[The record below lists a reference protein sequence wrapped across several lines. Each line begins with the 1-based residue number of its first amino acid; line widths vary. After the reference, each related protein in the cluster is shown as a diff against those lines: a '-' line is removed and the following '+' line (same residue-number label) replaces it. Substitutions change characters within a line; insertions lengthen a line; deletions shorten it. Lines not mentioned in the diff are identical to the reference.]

1 MSDPVLLLRRAEER
15 FRTAGGGIDS
25 RHVFSFGAHYDPD
38 RVGTGPLL
46 VLNDETLLAGRG
58 FDDHPHADAEIV
70 TWVLSGSLAHTD
82 SSGHAGVV
90 VPGLAQ
96 RMSAGSGIVHA
107 ERNDAFRAD
116 PRLPV
121 APVHFVQMWL
131 RPDVPGT
138 QPGYDQ
144 RAVDLSDLAQGLA
157 TGRVGRAP
165 GRGGLAGQRR
175 VDALGER
182 AAARGAPRA
191 ADGTAGAPLRGAG
204 DGRRRAGRA
213 AGQRRLPGGGR
224 GGRPGRHRPGRGGAA
239 ALDDAAVS
247 APQDPAAELPL
258 LIRVYGQDRPGVTS
272 DLLRL
277 LGDAGAALEDME
289 QLVVRERLTL
299 DVLVRLDGADDSLLR
314 DILYWGFTRDL
325 RIEFERV
332 AARSR
337 RAQLVRHAVTVLGRP
352 LPATAVAAVADAI
365 SGTGGNI
372 DRIVRL
378 ATTPVTAY
386 DFVVIAGDVEA
397 MRRVLVEVARD
408 HGIDVAVQVNGL
420 ERRAKRLV
428 VMDVDSTLIVDEVIE
443 LLADEAGQRAEVAAI
458 TARAMAGELDFEGSL
473 RERVRLLAGLDE
485 AAVARVR
492 DRIRLTPGART
503 FVRTLKRLGFT
514 VAIVSGG
521 FTPFTDWLRADLGL
535 DYAYANGLAVV
546 DGVLTG
552 EVEGPVVDRAGKARL
567 LARIAAAEGVPL
579 SQTVAVGD
587 GANDLDMLAAAGLG
601 IAFNAKP
608 VVRAQADT
616 TVSVPYLDAI
626 LFMLGIRGSDVDRGG
641 EEGGDGGG

>member
-1 MSDPVLLLRRAEER
+1 V
-15 FRTAGGGIDS
+15 
-25 RHVFSFGAHYDPD
+25 
-38 RVGTGPLL
+38 
-46 VLNDETLLAGRG
+46 
-58 FDDHPHADAEIV
+58 
-70 TWVLSGSLAHTD
+70 
-82 SSGHAGVV
+82 
-90 VPGLAQ
+90 
-96 RMSAGSGIVHA
+96 
-107 ERNDAFRAD
+107 
-116 PRLPV
+116 
-121 APVHFVQMWL
+121 
-131 RPDVPGT
+131 
-138 QPGYDQ
+138 
-144 RAVDLSDLAQGLA
+144 
-157 TGRVGRAP
+157 
-165 GRGGLAGQRR
+165 
-175 VDALGER
+175 
-182 AAARGAPRA
+182 
-191 ADGTAGAPLRGAG
+191 
-204 DGRRRAGRA
+204 
-213 AGQRRLPGGGR
+213 
-224 GGRPGRHRPGRGGAA
+224 
-239 ALDDAAVS
+239 DDAAVS
-247 APQDPAAELPL
+247 GRGVAAAELPL
-258 LIRVYGQDRPGVTS
+258 LIRVYGQDRAGVTS
-272 DLLRL
+272 DLLQL
-277 LGDAGAALEDME
+277 LGEAGAVLEDME

-299 DVLVRLDGADDSLLR
+299 DVLVRLDSADDSLLR

-325 RIEFERV
+325 RVEFERV

-337 RAQLVRHAVTVLGRP
+337 RALLVRHAVTVLGRP
-352 LPATAVAAVADAI
+352 LPATALAAVADAI

-386 DFVVIAGDVEA
+386 DLVVIAGDLGA
-397 MRRVLVEVARD
+397 MRSALVEVARD

-443 LLADEAGQRAEVAAI
+443 LLAEEAGKRDEVAAI

-492 DRIRLTPGART
+492 RRIRLTPGART

-521 FTPFTDWLRADLGL
+521 FTPFTDWLRADLDL
-535 DYAYANGLAVV
+535 DYAYANRLAVA

-567 LARIAAAEGVPL
+567 LAQIAAAEGVPL
-579 SQTVAVGD
+579 SQSVAVGD

-608 VVRAQADT
+608 VVRAQADA

-626 LFMLGIRGSDVDRGG
+626 LFMLGIRGSDVDRGA
-641 EEGGDGGG
+641 EDGAG

>member
-1 MSDPVLLLRRAEER
+1 V
-15 FRTAGGGIDS
+15 
-25 RHVFSFGAHYDPD
+25 
-38 RVGTGPLL
+38 
-46 VLNDETLLAGRG
+46 
-58 FDDHPHADAEIV
+58 DD
-70 TWVLSGSLAHTD
+70 
-82 SSGHAGVV
+82 AGVI
-90 VPGLAQ
+90 GQ
-96 RMSAGSGIVHA
+96 
-107 ERNDAFRAD
+107 D
-116 PRLPV
+116 V
-121 APVHFVQMWL
+121 A
-131 RPDVPGT
+131 T
-138 QPGYDQ
+138 
-144 RAVDLSDLAQGLA
+144 
-157 TGRVGRAP
+157 
-165 GRGGLAGQRR
+165 
-175 VDALGER
+175 
-182 AAARGAPRA
+182 
-191 ADGTAGAPLRGAG
+191 
-204 DGRRRAGRA
+204 
-213 AGQRRLPGGGR
+213 
-224 GGRPGRHRPGRGGAA
+224 
-239 ALDDAAVS
+239 
-247 APQDPAAELPL
+247 AELPL

-272 DLLRL
+272 DLLQL

-299 DVLVRLDGADDSLLR
+299 DVLVRLDGADDRLLR

-325 RIEFERV
+325 RVEFERV

-352 LPATAVAAVADAI
+352 LPATALAAVADAI

-386 DFVVIAGDVEA
+386 DLVVIAGDVEA
-397 MRRVLVEVARD
+397 MRRLLVEVARD

-443 LLADEAGQRAEVAAI
+443 LLADEAGKLPEVAAI
-458 TARAMAGELDFEGSL
+458 TSRAMAGELDFEGSL

-485 AAVARVR
+485 AAIARVR

-521 FTPFTDWLRADLGL
+521 FTPFTDWLRDDLGL

-552 EVEGPVVDRAGKARL
+552 EVQGPVVDRAGKARL

-626 LFMLGIRGSDVDRGG
+626 LFMLGIRGSDVDRGAEDDVG
-641 EEGGDGGG
+641 

>member
-1 MSDPVLLLRRAEER
+1 MS
-15 FRTAGGGIDS
+15 
-25 RHVFSFGAHYDPD
+25 
-38 RVGTGPLL
+38 
-46 VLNDETLLAGRG
+46 GRG
-58 FDDHPHADAEIV
+58 
-70 TWVLSGSLAHTD
+70 
-82 SSGHAGVV
+82 
-90 VPGLAQ
+90 
-96 RMSAGSGIVHA
+96 
-107 ERNDAFRAD
+107 
-116 PRLPV
+116 V
-121 APVHFVQMWL
+121 A
-131 RPDVPGT
+131 
-138 QPGYDQ
+138 
-144 RAVDLSDLAQGLA
+144 
-157 TGRVGRAP
+157 
-165 GRGGLAGQRR
+165 
-175 VDALGER
+175 
-182 AAARGAPRA
+182 
-191 ADGTAGAPLRGAG
+191 
-204 DGRRRAGRA
+204 
-213 AGQRRLPGGGR
+213 
-224 GGRPGRHRPGRGGAA
+224 
-239 ALDDAAVS
+239 
-247 APQDPAAELPL
+247 AAELPL
-258 LIRVYGQDRPGVTS
+258 LIRVYGQDRAGVTS
-272 DLLRL
+272 DLLQL
-277 LGDAGAALEDME
+277 LGEAGAVLEDME

-299 DVLVRLDGADDSLLR
+299 DVLVRLDSADDSLLR

-325 RIEFERV
+325 RVEFERV

-352 LPATAVAAVADAI
+352 LPATALAAVADAI
-365 SGTGGNI
+365 SATGGNI

-386 DFVVIAGDVEA
+386 DLVVIAGDLGA
-397 MRRVLVEVARD
+397 MRSALVEVARD

-443 LLADEAGQRAEVAAI
+443 LLAEEAGKRDEVAAI

-492 DRIRLTPGART
+492 RRIRLTPGART

-521 FTPFTDWLRADLGL
+521 FTPFTDWLRADLDL
-535 DYAYANGLAVV
+535 DYAYANRLAVA

-567 LARIAAAEGVPL
+567 LAQIAAAEGVPL
-579 SQTVAVGD
+579 SQSVAVGD

-608 VVRAQADT
+608 VVRAQADA

-626 LFMLGIRGSDVDRGG
+626 LFMLGIRGSDVDRGA
-641 EEGGDGGG
+641 EDGAG

>member
-1 MSDPVLLLRRAEER
+1 VDDVDM
-15 FRTAGGGIDS
+15 
-25 RHVFSFGAHYDPD
+25 
-38 RVGTGPLL
+38 TGP
-46 VLNDETLLAGRG
+46 DG
-58 FDDHPHADAEIV
+58 
-70 TWVLSGSLAHTD
+70 
-82 SSGHAGVV
+82 
-90 VPGLAQ
+90 
-96 RMSAGSGIVHA
+96 
-107 ERNDAFRAD
+107 
-116 PRLPV
+116 
-121 APVHFVQMWL
+121 
-131 RPDVPGT
+131 
-138 QPGYDQ
+138 
-144 RAVDLSDLAQGLA
+144 A
-157 TGRVGRAP
+157 T
-165 GRGGLAGQRR
+165 
-175 VDALGER
+175 
-182 AAARGAPRA
+182 
-191 ADGTAGAPLRGAG
+191 
-204 DGRRRAGRA
+204 
-213 AGQRRLPGGGR
+213 
-224 GGRPGRHRPGRGGAA
+224 
-239 ALDDAAVS
+239 
-247 APQDPAAELPL
+247 AELPL
-258 LIRVYGQDRPGVTS
+258 LIRVYGQDRPRVTS
-272 DLLRL
+272 DLLQL
-277 LGDAGAALEDME
+277 LGDAGAVLEDME

-299 DVLVRLDGADDSLLR
+299 DVLVRLDGADDRLLR

-325 RIEFERV
+325 RVDFERV

-352 LPATAVAAVADAI
+352 LPATALAAVADAI

-386 DFVVIAGDVEA
+386 DLVVIAGDVEA
-397 MRRVLVEVARD
+397 MRRGLVEVARD

-443 LLADEAGQRAEVAAI
+443 LLADEAGRLAEVAAI

-473 RERVRLLAGLDE
+473 RERVRLLAGLDG
-485 AAVARVR
+485 AAVGRVR
-492 DRIRLTPGART
+492 NRIRLTPGART

-521 FTPFTDWLRADLGL
+521 FTPFTDWLRADLDL

-552 EVEGPVVDRAGKARL
+552 ELEGPVVDRAGKARL
-567 LARIAAAEGVPL
+567 LAQIAAAEGVPL

-626 LFMLGIRGSDVDRGG
+626 LFLLGIRGSDVDRGA
-641 EEGGDGGG
+641 EDGVS